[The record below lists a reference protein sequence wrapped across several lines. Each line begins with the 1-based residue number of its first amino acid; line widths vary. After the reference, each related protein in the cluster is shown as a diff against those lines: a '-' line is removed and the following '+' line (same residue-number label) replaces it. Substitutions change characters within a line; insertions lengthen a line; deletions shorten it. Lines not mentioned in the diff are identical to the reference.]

1 MFFTVVRRKNPK
13 TPAGNMKNE
22 SFASALRRLS
32 NLRER
37 LAQKKIDALLVVSL
51 PNVHYLTGFSG
62 SAGVLLVTLRNSILF
77 TDSRYDLQAQREV
90 CGSRVVIAKGGAL
103 AAAVKWA
110 ARTKPGRLG
119 FESESISFGSYRN
132 LRELIVNKKL
142 VPTVR
147 LVESLRMQKD
157 KAEIEQI
164 RKAVQLGSKAFS
176 DTIAH
181 LRPGITEI
189 DVAAEIEYRMRRLG
203 AERLA
208 FETIVAA
215 GPNTA
220 LPHARPGTRKLKKN
234 ECIMLDLG
242 AILGGYAGDMTRTI
256 FLGQAPP
263 KASRIYKAVLEA
275 QKEAEQ
281 AVQVGVPCSAVDK
294 AARKVLERYGYGSY
308 FTHST
313 GHGVG
318 REIHE
323 MPSLARNQETLLPES
338 AVVTVEPGV
347 YIPGYGGV
355 RIENVVVVRKQG
367 PEILTTTPR
376 ELTVL

>member
-1 MFFTVVRRKNPK
+1 
-13 TPAGNMKNE
+13 MKKE
-22 SFASALRRLS
+22 SLAPALRRLRK
-32 NLRER
+32 LRER
-37 LAQKKIDALLVVSL
+37 MAQKKIDALLVVSL

-77 TDSRYDLQAQREV
+77 TDSRYNLQAHREV
-90 CGSRVVIAKGGAL
+90 RGSRVVIAKGGSF
-103 AAAVKWA
+103 AAAVRWTS
-110 ARTKPGRLG
+110 RTKPGRLG
-119 FESESISFGSYRN
+119 FESESISFSSYQN
-132 LRELIVNKKL
+132 LRELTVNKKL
-142 VPTVR
+142 VPTVK
-147 LVESLRMQKD
+147 LVESLRIQKD
-157 KAEIEQI
+157 TAEIEQI
-164 RKAVQLGSKAFS
+164 RKAVDLGSKAFS
-176 DTIAH
+176 ETVAH

-220 LPHARPGTRKLKKN
+220 LPHARPGTRKLQRN
-234 ECIMLDLG
+234 ECVMLDLG
-242 AILGGYAGDMTRTI
+242 AMLGGYAGDMTRTI

-294 AARKVLERYGYGSY
+294 AARRVLERHGYGSY

-318 REIHE
+318 MEIHE

-347 YIPGYGGV
+347 YVPGYGGV
-355 RIENVVVVRKQG
+355 RIENVVVVRKRG